1 MKRNVLI
8 ALQVLGSAAAFAYLF
23 SRVDVSKVWD
33 AALGI
38 PWIYTVSALALT
50 VSGLV
55 VGAIRW
61 RVMLR
66 AYGAPSRPPLIEL
79 IRLYFVAIFYNTY
92 LPGGVGGD
100 VVRGVITRKS
110 FGEAGAT
117 SAVTVVL
124 VERVL
129 GLAAL
134 LAIVAS
140 VLIVAPPEGLDHIL
154 VYAVL
159 GIVGAFT
166 AVIGIALA
174 RRLAEVFPIAR
185 LRPLLRSLPVLHAP
199 RWFGVAILLSLGT
212 QLLMALVGWAL
223 LLGLAPGFRL
233 ADAIVIVPLANATA
247 FLPIS
252 VGGAGAREA
261 VFVAL
266 ATTATTLDDTRAAT
280 ASMTMWGCILLVGAV
295 GGLLQLR
302 GRSQK
307 ADDVD
312 PDVPHG

>member
-1 MKRNVLI
+1 MTRRHLLI
-8 ALQVLGSAAAFAYLF
+8 ALQVLGSVAAFAYLF
-23 SRVDVSKVWD
+23 SRVDVGEVWD

-38 PWIYTVSALALT
+38 PWVNTLSALGLT
-50 VSGLV
+50 VAGLV

-61 RVMLR
+61 RVMLK
-66 AYGAPSRPPLIEL
+66 AYGAPTRPPLLEL

-140 VLIVAPPEGLDHIL
+140 VLLVAPPAGLDHIL
-154 VYAVL
+154 GY
-159 GIVGAFT
+159 
-166 AVIGIALA
+166 AVIGILGAAVAVLGVAGA
-174 RRLAEVFPIAR
+174 RRVAEWFPIER
-185 LRPLLRSLPVLHAP
+185 LRPLLRSLPVLHRPA
-199 RWFGVAILLSLGT
+199 WFGLAILLSLGT
-212 QLLMALVGWAL
+212 QLLMAGVGWAL

-266 ATTATTLDDTRAAT
+266 ATTATSLDATRAAT
-280 ASMTMWGCILLVGAV
+280 ASMTMWGCVLLVGAV
-295 GGLLQLR
+295 GGALQLTR
-302 GRSQK
+302 RRETD
-307 ADDVD
+307 A
-312 PDVPHG
+312 

>member
-1 MKRNVLI
+1 MTKKHLLI
-8 ALQVLGSAAAFAYLF
+8 ALQVVGSVAAFAYLF
-23 SRVDVSKVWD
+23 SRVDVGEVWD

-38 PWIYTVSALALT
+38 PWVYTVSALAFT
-50 VSGLV
+50 VAGLV

-66 AYGAPSRPPLIEL
+66 AYGAPTRPPLREL
-79 IRLYFVAIFYNTY
+79 VRLYFVAIFYNTY

-100 VVRGVITRKS
+100 VVRGLITRKS

-140 VLIVAPPEGLDHIL
+140 VLVVAPPEGLDHIL
-154 VYAVL
+154 SYAVL
-159 GIVGAFT
+159 GIGGAFV
-166 AVIGIALA
+166 AVVGVALA
-174 RRLAEVFPIAR
+174 RQLADSMPIAR
-185 LRPLLRSLPVLHAP
+185 LRPLLRSLPVLRAP
-199 RWFGVAILLSLGT
+199 AWFGVAILLSLVT
-212 QLLMALVGWAL
+212 QLLMAMVGWSL

-280 ASMTMWGCILLVGAV
+280 ASMTMWGCILLVGAI

-302 GRSQK
+302 GNRE
-307 ADDVD
+307 
-312 PDVPHG
+312 